1 MQSGNLARGHCGR
14 RVGLSETGSCATRTC
29 NARSAK
35 LNRYCLSKT
44 IVVAIGLPSA
54 FVPLPVCVKV
64 LPSLE
69 MTFCPVAWYFP
80 PVFFTSQLVVFAS
93 IRLTEI
99 L

>member
-1 MQSGNLARGHCGR
+1 L
-14 RVGLSETGSCATRTC
+14 E
-29 NARSAK
+29 
-35 LNRYCLSKT
+35 
-44 IVVAIGLPSA
+44 
-54 FVPLPVCVKV
+54 VCVSV

-99 L
+99 LSNGSPVASVEYSPPQQNLWGDSGSGSRPKL